1 MYSELI
7 IVVGSGQEDSD
18 RVWRTLE
25 SRQGGELLTM
35 SDVVLIT
42 RDNQGKS
49 AFQMRWQKADYS
61 SDQHHRLTGTFAE
74 AIFGISREE
83 GRRRLVEA
91 GLDPL
96 FLQEVVEA
104 FQPGGSA
111 YLIYVPEGSLIDT
124 QRYLEILETFPGDVY
139 HTTFRPRT
147 EEALLKQIG

>member
-7 IVVGSGQEDSD
+7 IVVNSGQEDSD
-18 RVWRTLE
+18 KVWRTLE
-25 SRQGGELLTM
+25 SRQGGKLLTM
-35 SDVVLIT
+35 SDVVLIR
-42 RDNQGKS
+42 RDKQGKS
-49 AFQMRWQKADYS
+49 AFQMRWQEADYS
-61 SDQHHRLTGTFAE
+61 SDQHLRLAGDFAE

-96 FLQEVVEA
+96 FLQELIEA

-124 QRYLEILETFPGDVY
+124 HRYLEILEAFPGDLY
-139 HTTFRPRT
+139 HTTFRSRT
-147 EEALLKQIG
+147 EEALLKKNG